1 MSERVKELRS
11 LLILLLRGLGESKNR
26 IMLTMAIIAAYHL
39 EEKLG
44 AWAATFSG
52 KEDTMTIQVFT
63 AKLNE
68 LIVEAQ
74 GEAK

>member
-1 MSERVKELRS
+1 
-11 LLILLLRGLGESKNR
+11 
-26 IMLTMAIIAAYHL
+26 MAIIAAYHL

-44 AWAATFSG
+44 AWAATFLG

-68 LIVEAQ
+68 LIAEAE
-74 GEAK
+74 GKAE

>member
-1 MSERVKELRS
+1 MKELRS
-11 LLILLLRGLGESKNR
+11 TLILLLKGLGESKIR

-44 AWAATFSG
+44 AWAATFLG
-52 KEDTMTIQVFT
+52 KEDTLTIQVFT

-68 LIVEAQ
+68 LIAEAE
-74 GEAK
+74 GKAK